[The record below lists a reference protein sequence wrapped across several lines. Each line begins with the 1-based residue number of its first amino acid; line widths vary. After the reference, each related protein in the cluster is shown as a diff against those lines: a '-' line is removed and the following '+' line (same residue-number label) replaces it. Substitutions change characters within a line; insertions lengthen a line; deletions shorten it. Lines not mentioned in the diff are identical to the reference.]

1 MWKGEFVF
9 ISEALVGELVGIAE
23 LETGDY
29 IVRVCDLDIGLIGRR
44 GRFVRFAPPRSG
56 SAKRTNLPLTK
67 TCRESCR
74 FKMSKILPVEQR
86 CCPVGFR
93 PPSRSAGQPP
103 AMGRGSF
110 FRARKV
116 LRRAGNCFRL
126 NRHPGT

>member
-56 SAKRTNLPLTK
+56 LCKTDEPTANQNLSGIMP
-67 TCRESCR
+67 
-74 FKMSKILPVEQR
+74 IQNVEN
-86 CCPVGFR
+86 
-93 PPSRSAGQPP
+93 PSS
-103 AMGRGSF
+103 
-110 FRARKV
+110 
-116 LRRAGNCFRL
+116 
-126 NRHPGT
+126 